1 MCKSRPGP
9 RCSDHPRKKVMKSI
23 LANNKANEQII
34 YYTAKRAELDPSAS
48 NYADRY
54 EAISKQIDKANTT
67 FNKTSESVAFWEQE
81 YESTPD
87 GMRDLQTKLDNPELS
102 KVDRAHLEVDLE
114 VAKMRRQWQLDFSKI
129 LARTEKGV
137 EGVEGAIKL
146 AEFEKENIA
155 VKNSN
160 LQQVE
165 VEEQKELSNLE
176 KEKKVLQKKYE
187 ADPSDSN
194 RRKLEK
200 NKTRLA
206 QLRKTMYRIQKI
218 YSLYQIISKDLDKF
232 IKNRKN
238 SLLQKTMIGTT
249 ALIMDFVLSS
259 DDRKQ
264 AKAAK
269 RATKEAPV
277 E

>member
-34 YYTAKRAELDPSAS
+34 YYTAKRAELDPNAD
-48 NYADRY
+48 NYANRY
-54 EAISKQIDKANTT
+54 ETITKQIDKANTT
-67 FNKTSESVAFWEQE
+67 FEKTSESVAFWEQE

-87 GMRDLQTKLDNPELS
+87 GMRDLQTKIDNPELS
-102 KVDRAHLEVDLE
+102 KIDRAYLEVDLE

-137 EGVEGAIKL
+137 EGIEGAIKL
-146 AEFEKENIA
+146 ADFEKENIA

-160 LQQVE
+160 LQE
-165 VEEQKELSNLE
+165 VEKKEQVELSNLE
-176 KEKKVLQKKYE
+176 KEQKTLQKEY
-187 ADPSDSN
+187 ATNPSDAN
-194 RRKLEK
+194 RKKIEK
-200 NKTRLA
+200 NQARLA
-206 QLRKTMYRIQKI
+206 KLRKTMYRIQKI

-238 SLLQKTMIGTT
+238 SLLQKTVIGTT

-264 AKAAK
+264 AKAEK